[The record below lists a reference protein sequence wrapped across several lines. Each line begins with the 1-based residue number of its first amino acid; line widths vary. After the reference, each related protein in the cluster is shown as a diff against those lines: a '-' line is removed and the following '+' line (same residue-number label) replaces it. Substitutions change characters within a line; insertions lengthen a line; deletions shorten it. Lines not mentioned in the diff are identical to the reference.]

1 MELGQLEAF
10 LQVAAHRSFSKA
22 AEVLFLTQPS
32 VTARIQSL
40 EKELGEELFERSG
53 RSVRLTDAGN
63 TFLGYA
69 QRALKEVQEGRDAL
83 EALRKTEVGSLRIGS
98 ALTISAYVLP
108 KILKTFR
115 ARFPGVEV
123 SVRTGRSDQVLDMVL
138 ADEVQVGLVRSL
150 VHPEIET
157 VHLYDDEVVL
167 VTENAHPFARNKT
180 ARIED
185 VARQSLIFF
194 DRASSYYGLI
204 HGFFR
209 DAGIVPRHTMD
220 LDSMEATKMMVEEGL
235 GIAILPRVAVER
247 ELKLG
252 ILVEVEITGVPRV
265 KRQIAMIYRRNRR
278 HARTVGAF
286 IEVLYNLYRFDLP
299 ENGRALL
306 ARRDGT
312 TAGGDSRTQEPEPI
326 LAKG

>member
-40 EKELGEELFERSG
+40 ERELGEELFERSG

-63 TFLGYA
+63 TFLEYA
-69 QRALKEVQEGRDAL
+69 QRAIKAVQEGRDAL
-83 EALRKTEVGSLRIGS
+83 EALRKTDVGSLRLGS

-108 KILKTFR
+108 RILKTFR
-115 ARFPGVEV
+115 ARYPGIDV
-123 SVRTGRSDQVLDMVL
+123 SVRTGRSDQVLEMVL
-138 ADEVQVGLVRSL
+138 NDEVQVGLVRSL

-167 VTENAHPFARNKT
+167 VTDTSHPFART
-180 ARIED
+180 RSVRIED
-185 VARQSLIFF
+185 VGRQSLIFF

-235 GIAILPRVAVER
+235 GVAILPRVSVER

-252 ILVEVEITGVPRV
+252 LLVEIEMTGVPRI

-286 IEVLYNLYRFDLP
+286 IEALYRLYRFDLP

-306 ARRDGT
+306 ARQTG
-312 TAGGDSRTQEPEPI
+312 APSEPETARPEP
-326 LAKG
+326 AQVPG

>member
-1 MELGQLEAF
+1 VELGQLDAF
-10 LQVAAHRSFSKA
+10 LQVASHRSFSKA

-40 EKELGEELFERSG
+40 EKELGEDLFERSG

-63 TFLGYA
+63 TFLVYA
-69 QRALKEVQEGRDAL
+69 QRALKDVQEGRDAL

-115 ARFPGVEV
+115 ARYPGVDV
-123 SVRTGRSDQVLDMVL
+123 SVRTGRSDQVLEMVL
-138 ADEVQVGLVRSL
+138 SDEVQVGLVRSL
-150 VHPEIET
+150 VHHEIET

-167 VTENAHPFARNKT
+167 VTDTAHPFAR
-180 ARIED
+180 ARTVRLEE

-209 DAGIVPRHTMD
+209 DAGIVPRHAME

-235 GIAILPRVAVER
+235 GIAILPRVSVER

-252 ILVEVEITGVPRV
+252 ILVEIEVTGVPRV

-306 ARRDGT
+306 AR
-312 TAGGDSRTQEPEPI
+312 TASPNGEARPREAERVET
-326 LAKG
+326 AVK

>member
-10 LQVAAHRSFSKA
+10 VQVASHRSFSKA
-22 AEVLFLTQPS
+22 AETLFLTQPS
-32 VTARIQSL
+32 VTARIQAL
-40 EKELGEELFERSG
+40 EKELSEELFERSG

-63 TFLGYA
+63 TFLVYA
-69 QRALKEVQEGRDAL
+69 QRVLKDVQEGRDAL

-98 ALTISAYVLP
+98 ALTVSAYVLP

-115 ARFPGVEV
+115 ARYPGVDV
-123 SVRTGRSDQVLDMVL
+123 SVRTGRSDQVLEMVL

-167 VTENAHPFARNKT
+167 VTDNAHPFART
-180 ARIED
+180 RSARIED

-209 DAGIVPRHTMD
+209 DAGIVPRHAMD

-235 GIAILPRVAVER
+235 GIAILPRVSVER

-252 ILVEVEITGVPRV
+252 ILVEIEITGVPRI

-286 IEVLYNLYRFDLP
+286 IEALYNLYRFDLP
-299 ENGRALL
+299 ENGRAIV
-306 ARRDGT
+306 ARLQQPSSVR
-312 TAGGDSRTQEPEPI
+312 PEPDSA
-326 LAKG
+326 LVER